1 MEDKT
6 LINLQKYLEYIRY
19 NTTDFGLRLL
29 EPFQVHKYQFNATK
43 YQAIFDT
50 ENYTDCY
57 WVAKIELENF
67 LSGKYSSKVNLK
79 MDRPF
84 KEDGKSGFY
93 LSLSS
98 NNLEPKMETIQK
110 LFGLRFKKNDI
121 FYKIIDV
128 SFQKTKA
135 ESLGSVF
142 LKPMIQDNVKIYTVE
157 DFQVGDFLEVN
168 KFVDVAKT
176 VKKGVGYSIEIDGES
191 DHEYVSMS
199 DAKVAIEMAK
209 DAARKDIIND
219 ISELFPEGHRIGNHI
234 KEIIKKHLS

>member
-6 LINLQKYLEYIRY
+6 LVNLQKYLEYIRY

-29 EPFQVHKYQFNATK
+29 EPFKVQKYQFNKTK
-43 YQAIFDT
+43 YQAIFDSDD
-50 ENYTDCY
+50 YTDCY
-57 WVAKIELENF
+57 WIPNIELDNF

-98 NNLEPKMETIQK
+98 NNLEPKMETIKK

-121 FYKIIDV
+121 FYKIVDV
-128 SFQKTKA
+128 SFQQTKA
-135 ESLGSVF
+135 EDLGSVF
-142 LKPMIQDNVKIYTVE
+142 LKPMVQDNVKIYTVE
-157 DFQVGDFLEVN
+157 DFQVNDFLEVN
-168 KFVDVAKT
+168 KFIDVAKT

-191 DHEYVSMS
+191 NHEYVSIS
-199 DAKVAIEMAK
+199 DARVAIEMAK
-209 DAARKDIIND
+209 DEAKKEILND
-219 ISELFPEGHRIGNHI
+219 ISDLLPEGHKIGNYV

>member
-6 LINLQKYLEYIRY
+6 LNNLQKYLEYIRY

-29 EPFQVHKYQFNATK
+29 QPFKVQHYQFNKTK

-50 ENYTDCY
+50 ENYNDCY
-57 WVAKIELENF
+57 WVTKVELDNF
-67 LSGKYSSKVNLK
+67 IAGKYSSKVNLK

-84 KEDGKSGFY
+84 KEDNKSGFY

-128 SFQKTKA
+128 SFKETKPK
-135 ESLGSVF
+135 ELGSVF
-142 LKPMIQDNVKIYTVE
+142 FKSIIQDNVKIYTVE
-157 DFQVGDFLEVN
+157 DFQVNDFLEVN
-168 KFVDVAKT
+168 KFVDTGKT
-176 VKKGVGYSIEIDGES
+176 VKKGIGYSIEIDEEG

-199 DAKVAIEMAK
+199 DARVAVEMAK
-209 DAARKDIIND
+209 DVAKKDIIND
-219 ISELFPEGHRIGNHI
+219 ISDLFPEGHKIGNYV

>member
-43 YQAIFDT
+43 YQAIFDA

-57 WVAKIELENF
+57 WVTKIELENF

-79 MDRPF
+79 MDKPF

-98 NNLEPKMETIQK
+98 NNLEPEMETIKK

-121 FYKIIDV
+121 FYKIVDV
-128 SFQKTKA
+128 SFQ
-135 ESLGSVF
+135 S
-142 LKPMIQDNVKIYTVE
+142 PMFKGDIKDNVKIYTVE
-157 DFQVGDFLEVN
+157 DFQVNDFLEVN

-191 DHEYVSMS
+191 NHEYVSMS

-209 DAARKDIIND
+209 DEAKKEILND
-219 ISELFPEGHRIGNHI
+219 ISDLLPEGHKIGNYV